1 MVSQLC
7 MEDLPFN
14 FHVHVHVHNY
24 VCAVCAFIVAHG
36 PLLVSMYT
44 CHVCSNMH
52 GARVHTC
59 IWAPCTCMGTISV
72 CVCMD
77 LDTIYM
83 CMYVEQAEA
92 AMHIHKPLWSRGH

>member
-14 FHVHVHVHNY
+14 FHVHVHVHNN

-72 CVCMD
+72 CVC
-77 LDTIYM
+77 IYG
-83 CMYVEQAEA
+83 
-92 AMHIHKPLWSRGH
+92 P